1 MELIQIIV
9 NGISLSLIY
18 VLFALGLT
26 LIMGIFDV
34 CNFAYGDFVMVAA
47 FAAYLVITKWGLPY
61 ILSTYR
67 GHGSVRNSWPNI

>member
-1 MELIQIIV
+1 MELQVPIQAFI

-34 CNFAYGDFVMVAA
+34 CMA
-47 FAAYLVITKWGLPY
+47 
-61 ILSTYR
+61 S
-67 GHGSVRNSWPNI
+67 S